1 MSQPLNLSYEASADE
16 ILLRVTGLK
25 KYFPIQKGFMRRTAG
40 YVRAVD
46 GVDFYIRRGETF
58 GLVGES
64 GCGKTTTGRCV
75 LRAIEPTAG
84 QVLFRDAQMGEV
96 DVAGLTEAQLRVFR
110 RHSAMIFQD
119 PYSSLNPRMTLLDIV
134 GEPLLNNGVHGSE
147 RRERVEQLL
156 KLVGLRPEYSVRY
169 PHAFSGGQRQ
179 RIGIARALA
188 LTPQFVVCD
197 EPVSALDVSIQA
209 QTLNLLQD
217 LQDELGLTY
226 LFVAHQLNVV
236 EHICD
241 RVAVMYVGKLVEM
254 AGTEALFQTPLHPY
268 TEALMG
274 AVPRPDPRLRRERQ
288 VLEGEVANPANPPS
302 GCYFHPRCPYA
313 IPRCSTEEPTL
324 TEVRPEHYVKC
335 HRAEELT
342 LKGIGAYA

>member
-1 MSQPLNLSYEASADE
+1 MGVNDDKNHILEVANL
-16 ILLRVTGLK
+16 K
-25 KYFPIQKGFMRRTAG
+25 QYFPIYRGILQRVVGNVK
-40 YVRAVD
+40 AVD
-46 GVDFYIRRGETF
+46 GVSFFLREGEVL

-75 LRAIEPTAG
+75 LRAVEPTVG
-84 QVLFRDAQMGEV
+84 KVLFRDEQMGEV
-96 DVAGLTEAQLRVFR
+96 DVTGLSEAQLRTFR
-110 RHSAMIFQD
+110 RHTAMIFQD

-134 GEPLLNNGVHGSE
+134 GEPLLNNGVHGAE

-156 KLVGLRPEYSVRY
+156 QMVGLRPEYIVRY

-188 LTPQFVVCD
+188 LNPQFVVCD

-254 AGTEALFQTPLHPY
+254 ADTEALFQTPLHPY

-288 VLEGEVANPANPPS
+288 VLEGEVANPANPPP

-313 IPRCSTEEPTL
+313 IPRCAAKEPAL
-324 TEVRPEHYVKC
+324 RELRSEHYVKC

-342 LKGIGAYA
+342 LRGISAYA